1 VSDGVES
8 SSNVLQVVGVETS
21 NGNTAIHGHV
31 NGVLLTDLVDL
42 VLVES
47 SESEHTN
54 LAGNVIPVVF
64 VSESDESG
72 LQANSHVVHAGG
84 HEAEV
89 SVPHFGE
96 LLISEDDVDNA
107 GSMDGR
113 VGVDRSG
120 NLLDARVDD
129 VTLSLAAADNGE
141 ESGTLTIETE
151 VLGKRLE
158 EHDVVGVLL
167 EQVKGVGIFGKI
179 STSKALVS
187 TIETA
192 EKLLSLDDFENSL
205 PLLGSGVNTGRVVS
219 TDVEQSER
227 VVFAVVQVLAHASE
241 VKSLSLGVEVT
252 VGFVTV
258 TNNLGKSSVDGP
270 GLGGN
275 HDINVFVRIP
285 VGKEGHAETEGSSS
299 GDRLGSS
306 DSVLNE
312 GLRFTEGKLLGF
324 VDEGV
329 NTLDSGVLV
338 IHIVSENFF
347 FGHADARENVRLVV
361 VVTVSTHSEENLLGV
376 SVLLELV
383 VESENGISGGVG
395 KSSPGGE
402 SSSMYE

>member
-1 VSDGVES
+1 
-8 SSNVLQVVGVETS
+8 
-21 NGNTAIHGHV
+21 
-31 NGVLLTDLVDL
+31 
-42 VLVES
+42 
-47 SESEHTN
+47 
-54 LAGNVIPVVF
+54 
-64 VSESDESG
+64 
-72 LQANSHVVHAGG
+72 
-84 HEAEV
+84 
-89 SVPHFGE
+89 VPHFGE

-227 VVFAVVQVLAHASE
+227 VVFAVVQVLTHAGE

-299 GDRLGSS
+299 RDRLGSS

-324 VDEGV
+324 VNEGV

-361 VVTVSTHSEENLLGV
+361 VVTVSTHSEENLLRV

-383 VESENGISGGVG
+383 VESEDGISGGVG